1 MLDQLQ
7 DGFGKIVKS
16 LRGEGK
22 ITESN
27 IRDSMRNVR
36 RVLLE
41 ADVNYKIVKEF
52 TSRVQE
58 KAIGADVAKSLKPG
72 QVIVKVISDELK
84 NLLGRNPYKLKTA
97 SMPPTVIMLVGLQGC
112 GKTTLSGKLARKFK
126 KEGKKPLLV
135 PVDVYRPAAVEQL
148 MVLGKQIDV
157 PVYTEKRRVK
167 SRVKAAISHARKNNR
182 DYVII
187 DTAGRLHIDS
197 DMMKELEMIKKT
209 VSPNNILFVADGL
222 TGQDAVNTGQEFQS
236 RIGFDAIVLTKMDSD
251 TKGGAALSIVE
262 STGKPIAYLST
273 GEKLEDL
280 EQFHP
285 NRMADRILGMGDVV
299 SLVEKVQTSVDED
312 AAARLEKRIM
322 QQQFDL
328 EDYLSQIRQM
338 KKMGPLENILDM
350 MPGAFKAA
358 AKKPNIDPKEIDRM
372 EAIIL
377 SMTKKE
383 RCKPQILNG
392 SRRKRIASGSGTHV
406 SDVNRLI
413 KQYNQ
418 VKKLT
423 KQIGKM
429 KLPKNLASA
438 FKSGF

>member
-22 ITESN
+22 ITEDN
-27 IRDSMRNVR
+27 IRESMRNIR

-41 ADVNYKIVKEF
+41 ADVNYKVVKAF
-52 TSRVQE
+52 TNRVQE

-72 QVIVKVISDELK
+72 QVIVKIINDELK
-84 NLLGRNPYKLKTA
+84 TLLGRNPYRLKTA
-97 SMPPTVIMLVGLQGC
+97 SLPPTIIMLVGLQGC
-112 GKTTLSGKLARKFK
+112 GKTTLSGKLARKLK
-126 KEGKKPLLV
+126 NDGKKPLLV

-157 PVYTEKRRVK
+157 PVFTEKNRVK
-167 SRVKAAISHARKNNR
+167 ARVKAAISHARKNNK

-187 DTAGRLHIDS
+187 DTAGRLHVD
-197 DMMKELEMIKKT
+197 DEMMKELQMIKKL
-209 VSPNNILFVADGL
+209 VSPNNIIFVADGL
-222 TGQDAVNTGQEFQS
+222 TGQDAVNTGQEFQKQ
-236 RIGFDAIVLTKMDSD
+236 IGFDAIVLTKMDSD
-251 TKGGAALSIVE
+251 TKGGAAISIVE
-262 STGKPIAYLST
+262 TTGKPICYLST

-280 EQFHP
+280 ETFHP
-285 NRMADRILGMGDVV
+285 DRMADRILGMGDIV
-299 SLVEKVQTSVDED
+299 SLVENIQATVDEE
-312 AAARLEKRIM
+312 AAAKLEKRIM

-338 KKMGPLENILDM
+338 KKMGPIENIFDM
-350 MPGAFKAA
+350 LPGMFKGGMQ
-358 AKKPNIDPKEIDRM
+358 KPNVDPKEIDRM

-377 SMTKKE
+377 SMTKHE
-383 RCKPQILNG
+383 RRKPQVLNG
-392 SRRKRIASGSGTHV
+392 SRRKRIAKGSGTHV

-429 KLPKNLASA
+429 KLPKNLTSA
-438 FKSGF
+438 FKGGF

>member
-41 ADVNYKIVKEF
+41 ADVNYKVVKEF

-72 QVIVKVISDELK
+72 QVIVKIISDELK
-84 NLLGRNPYKLKTA
+84 TLLGRNPYKLKTA
-97 SMPPTVIMLVGLQGC
+97 NMPPTVIMLVGLQGC
-112 GKTTLSGKLARKFK
+112 GKTTLSGKLARKLK

-148 MVLGKQIDV
+148 EVLGKQVDV
-157 PVYTEKRRVK
+157 PVFTEKRRVK

-187 DTAGRLHIDS
+187 DTAGRLHIDN
-197 DMMKELEMIKKT
+197 DMMKELQMIKKV
-209 VSPNNILFVADGL
+209 VSPNNIFFVADGL

-236 RIGFDAIVLTKMDSD
+236 QIGFDAIVLTKMDSD

-280 EQFHP
+280 ETFHP
-285 NRMADRILGMGDVV
+285 DRMADRILGMGDVV
-299 SLVEKVQTSVDED
+299 SLVEKVQTAVDED

-383 RCKPQILNG
+383 RQKPQILNG

-438 FKSGF
+438 FKMGF

>member
-22 ITESN
+22 ITEDN
-27 IRDSMRNVR
+27 IRESMRNIR

-41 ADVNYKIVKEF
+41 ADVNYKVVKEF

-58 KAIGADVAKSLKPG
+58 KAIGANVSKSLKPG
-72 QVIVKVISDELK
+72 QVIVKIINDELK
-84 NLLGRNPYKLKTA
+84 TLLGRNPYILKTA

-112 GKTTLSGKLARKFK
+112 GKTTLSGKLARKLK
-126 KEGKKPLLV
+126 GEGKKPLLV

-148 MVLGKQIDV
+148 VVLGKQIDV
-157 PVYTEKRRVK
+157 PVFTEKKKVK
-167 SRVKAAISHARKNNR
+167 ARVKAAISHARKNNK

-187 DTAGRLHIDS
+187 DTAGRLHIDE
-197 DMMKELEMIKKT
+197 DMMSELQMIKKL
-209 VSPNNILFVADGL
+209 VSPNNIIFVADGL
-222 TGQDAVNTGQEFQS
+222 TGQDAVNTGQEFQKQ
-236 RIGFDAIVLTKMDSD
+236 IGFDAIVLTKMDSD
-251 TKGGAALSIVE
+251 TKGGAAISIVE
-262 STGKPIAYLST
+262 TTGKPICYLST
-273 GEKLEDL
+273 GERLEDL
-280 EQFHP
+280 ETFHP
-285 NRMADRILGMGDVV
+285 ERMADRILGMGDIVT
-299 SLVEKVQTSVDED
+299 LVENIQLSVDEE
-312 AAARLEKRIM
+312 AAAKLEKRIR

-328 EDYLSQIRQM
+328 EDYLSQIKQM

-350 MPGAFKAA
+350 LPGALKAGGP
-358 AKKPNIDPKEIDRM
+358 KPKIDPKEIGRM

-377 SMTKKE
+377 SMTKHE
-383 RCKPQILNG
+383 RQKPAVLNG
-392 SRRKRIASGSGTHV
+392 SRRKRIARGSGVHV

-429 KLPKNLASA
+429 KLPKNLMSA
-438 FKSGF
+438 FKGGF

>member
-41 ADVNYKIVKEF
+41 ADVNYKVVKEF

-72 QVIVKVISDELK
+72 QVIVKIISDELK
-84 NLLGRNPYKLKTA
+84 NLLGRNPYKIKTA
-97 SMPPTVIMLVGLQGC
+97 NIPPTVIMLVGLQGC
-112 GKTTLSGKLARKFK
+112 GKTTLSGKLARKLK

-157 PVYTEKRRVK
+157 PVFTEKRRVK
-167 SRVKAAISHARKNNR
+167 NRVKAAVSHARKNNQ
-182 DYVII
+182 DYLII

-197 DMMKELEMIKKT
+197 DMMKELEMIKK
-209 VSPNNILFVADGL
+209 VVAPNNIFFVADGL

-236 RIGFDAIVLTKMDSD
+236 QIGFDAIVLTKMDSD

-280 EQFHP
+280 EEFHP
-285 NRMADRILGMGDVV
+285 DRMADRILGMGDVV
-299 SLVEKVQTSVDED
+299 SLVEKVQTTVDEE

-350 MPGAFKAA
+350 MPGAFKNA

-383 RCKPQILNG
+383 RSKPQILNG

-423 KQIGKM
+423 RQIGKM

-438 FKSGF
+438 FKTGF

>member
-1 MLDQLQ
+1 MFDQLQ
-7 DGFGKIVKS
+7 DGFGKIVKT
-16 LRGEGK
+16 LRGKGK

-27 IRDSMRNVR
+27 IRDSMRNIR

-41 ADVNYKIVKEF
+41 ADVNYKVVKEF

-58 KAIGADVAKSLKPG
+58 KAIGTDVAKSLKPG
-72 QVIVKVISDELK
+72 QIIVKIINDELK
-84 NLLGRNPYKLKTA
+84 SLLGRNPYKLKTA

-112 GKTTLSGKLARKFK
+112 GKTTLSGKLARKLK
-126 KEGKKPLLV
+126 SEGKKPLLV

-148 MVLGKQIDV
+148 VILGNQIEV
-157 PVYTEKRRVK
+157 PVFTEKKKVKARVK
-167 SRVKAAISHARKNNR
+167 SAISYSRKNNN

-187 DTAGRLHIDS
+187 DTAGRLHIDE
-197 DMMKELEMIKKT
+197 DMMKELQMIKKLIN
-209 VSPNNILFVADGL
+209 PNNIIFVADGL
-222 TGQDAVNTGQEFQS
+222 TGQDAVNTGQEFQNQ
-236 RIGFDAIVLTKMDSD
+236 IGFDAIVLTKMDSD
-251 TKGGAALSIVE
+251 TKGGAAISILE
-262 STGKPIAYLST
+262 STKKPICYLST

-280 EQFHP
+280 ETFHP
-285 NRMADRILGMGDVV
+285 DRMADRILGMGDIV
-299 SLVEKVQTSVDED
+299 SLVENIQSVVDEE
-312 AAARLEKRIM
+312 AAAKLEKRIM

-338 KKMGPLENILDM
+338 KKMGPIENIFDM
-350 MPGAFKAA
+350 LPGMSKGSIP
-358 AKKPNIDPKEIDRM
+358 KPNVDPKEIDRM

-377 SMTKKE
+377 SMTNRE
-383 RCKPQILNG
+383 RRKPDILNG
-392 SRRKRIASGSGTHV
+392 SRRKRIAKGSGTHV

-429 KLPKNLASA
+429 KMPKNLISA
-438 FKSGF
+438 LKGGF

>member
-16 LRGEGK
+16 LRREGK

-52 TSRVQE
+52 TRRVQE
-58 KAIGADVAKSLKPG
+58 NAIGADVAKSLKPG

-187 DTAGRLHIDS
+187 DT
-197 DMMKELEMIKKT
+197 
-209 VSPNNILFVADGL
+209 
-222 TGQDAVNTGQEFQS
+222 
-236 RIGFDAIVLTKMDSD
+236 
-251 TKGGAALSIVE
+251 
-262 STGKPIAYLST
+262 
-273 GEKLEDL
+273 
-280 EQFHP
+280 
-285 NRMADRILGMGDVV
+285 
-299 SLVEKVQTSVDED
+299 
-312 AAARLEKRIM
+312 
-322 QQQFDL
+322 
-328 EDYLSQIRQM
+328 
-338 KKMGPLENILDM
+338 
-350 MPGAFKAA
+350 
-358 AKKPNIDPKEIDRM
+358 
-372 EAIIL
+372 
-377 SMTKKE
+377 
-383 RCKPQILNG
+383 
-392 SRRKRIASGSGTHV
+392 
-406 SDVNRLI
+406 
-413 KQYNQ
+413 
-418 VKKLT
+418 
-423 KQIGKM
+423 
-429 KLPKNLASA
+429 
-438 FKSGF
+438 